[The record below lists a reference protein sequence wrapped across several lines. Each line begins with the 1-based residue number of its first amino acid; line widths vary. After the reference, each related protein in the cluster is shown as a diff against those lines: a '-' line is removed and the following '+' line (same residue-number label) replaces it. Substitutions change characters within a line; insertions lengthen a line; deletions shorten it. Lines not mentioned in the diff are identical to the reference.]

1 MEKYCKV
8 QFDGY
13 GLPIVYHE
21 NYNLRVLP
29 YSMHRFQPMIP
40 DKAEKV
46 YSILKSVYYVV
57 S

>member
-21 NYNLRVLP
+21 NYNLKVLP

-40 DKAEKV
+40 DKAGKV
-46 YSILKSVYYVV
+46 YSMLKSVYYV